1 MSFVSITQRTP
12 TVMEIGVINVRNVE
26 KSNDY

>member
-1 MSFVSITQRTP
+1 MSFVSITEKTR

-26 KSNDY
+26 KSSDC